1 MSAQAT
7 AFNAASR
14 HRYLLVLLFAGFVLT
29 GMEITV
35 VGPMLPVFI
44 TRWSLTD
51 AQAGV
56 LSAVQFSCSLA
67 GVWLSSLIT
76 SYWGTRTSLILGYV
90 LVAAGLATVNAPTLT
105 LAYFALAAL
114 GIGYGLVVPPTNL
127 TVAELGGVRSASLVS
142 LVNFAWGAGAVV
154 CPPLILL
161 ALKIHVLPQ
170 ILFSFAAFGA
180 LLAFLFLFS
189 TFPEGTHPAPAAS
202 STNSFAARVGF
213 VTTFVLAACF
223 FLYVGIESSLGIWSA
238 AFAKRL
244 GTGAIGIST
253 LAPMFF
259 YGGLLAGRG
268 LAPFILPHIREYR
281 LVMTALFVI
290 ITGNLIFILSG
301 RHLTAFA
308 SVALAGLGC
317 STIFPILVAW
327 LSSWYGSRGG
337 RISSI
342 MFSMSSLGS
351 SGVPWFVGI
360 VSAYAGG
367 LRVGLLVP
375 LFSAVVM
382 IFLLLLV
389 RRQTAS

>member
-1 MSAQAT
+1 MSAQAIE
-7 AFNAASR
+7 FNATSR

-51 AQAGV
+51 SQAGV
-56 LSAVQFSCSLA
+56 LSAVQFSGSLA

-76 SYWGTRTSLILGYV
+76 SYWGTRTSLVLGYV
-90 LVAAGLATVNAPTLT
+90 LVAAGLAVVNAPTLS

-127 TVAELGGVRSASLVS
+127 TVAELGGARSASLVS
-142 LVNFAWGAGAVV
+142 LVNFAWGAGAVA

-161 ALKIHVLPQ
+161 ALKSHLLAR

-180 LLAFLFLFS
+180 LLAFLFLFT
-189 TFPEGTHPAPAAS
+189 TFPESTHPAPAVAS
-202 STNSFAARVGF
+202 TSSFAARVGF
-213 VTTFVLAACF
+213 LTTCVLAALF
-223 FLYVGIESSLGIWSA
+223 FLYVGIESSFGIWSA

-244 GTGAIGIST
+244 GTGALGIAT

-268 LAPFILPHIREYR
+268 LAPFILPHVREYR
-281 LVMTALFVI
+281 LVMAALFVI
-290 ITGNLIFILSG
+290 IAGNTILILSG

-337 RISSI
+337 GISSV

-360 VSAYAGG
+360 VSAHAGG

-389 RRQTAS
+389 RRQAAS